1 MHTTVNGKKEIQKRL
16 KRLKNA
22 IGRSEWNDKFN
33 LERGIIMKFPKKI
46 ISELASYIDAKD
58 VQEFAT
64 KNSQPIKEEE
74 EFEEKG
80 EEEK

>member
-1 MHTTVNGKKEIQKRL
+1 
-16 KRLKNA
+16 
-22 IGRSEWNDKFN
+22 
-33 LERGIIMKFPKKI
+33 MKFPKKI

-58 VQEFAT
+58 VQEFDT

-80 EEEK
+80 EEEKRKENL

>member
-1 MHTTVNGKKEIQKRL
+1 
-16 KRLKNA
+16 
-22 IGRSEWNDKFN
+22 
-33 LERGIIMKFPKKI
+33 MKFPKKI

-74 EFEEKG
+74 ELDRKSVV
-80 EEEK
+80 